1 MTKTID
7 DNYFFEKLPEHDVEN
22 LVHDFDIEE
31 NLIHDLYIDENKN
44 NVNFNTALKSLEYPS
59 YISKRVKKQESKEKA
74 LKKQKKEDILLFLE
88 QHEAIN
94 INEEIIHNSLL
105 GPHEKDM
112 VLENLELTNFNV
124 SYFQSELN
132 FIPLLHIKPH
142 QSRKAHEVIKNR
154 NQNTYLDFEIYSVE
168 NIETQSTRK
177 EKHEFLKNIKKLKN
191 KINKKAKKLPN
202 YRRNYVKGNPF
213 ETLKNFQ
220 KDKLFIY
227 YEETLVIKALESLLK
242 RLLNINIE
250 YSFES
255 KQFEIKTKHHSF
267 LIDFDISYNNQSG
280 SASGLAHYT
289 KDNKY
294 RRIEII
300 KPYPYDGFVFNDI
313 ETIIHEIG
321 HCIDGF
327 ASFFPTQFQTFTDL
341 NLLDGVPFEKD
352 SETVS
357 VFFEYLLYDKQFLE
371 DIGIKQKHM
380 DNLLL
385 GSYYGIMLNA
395 HFTGNIYRSLL
406 RKNKRLQYNVDES
419 NFAASYLNN
428 HSIYELFKFHEKY
441 RNFKMMDWYFYGH
454 YNALKKLKE
463 HFPDIYS
470 YFK

>member
-7 DNYFFEKLPEHDVEN
+7 DNYFFEELPEYEPESFLDDLPEPFSNDLDTKDEKININ
-22 LVHDFDIEE
+22 LETKSRI
-31 NLIHDLYIDENKN
+31 
-44 NVNFNTALKSLEYPS
+44 LKYPS
-59 YISKRVKKQESKEKA
+59 PPLKATQKKDNKEKI
-74 LKKQKKEDILLFLE
+74 LKKQKKEDTLLFLE

-132 FIPLLHIKPH
+132 FIPLLCIKPY
-142 QSRKAHEVIKNR
+142 QSRKIYEIIKNR
-154 NQNTYLDFEIYSVE
+154 NQSTYLDFEIDSVD
-168 NIETQSTRK
+168 NIETQTTRK

-191 KINKKAKKLPN
+191 KINKKAKKLSI

-227 YEETLVIKALESLLK
+227 YEETLVIEALENLLK
-242 RLLNINIE
+242 RLLNIDIK
-250 YSFES
+250 YCFKS
-255 KQFEIKTKHHSF
+255 KQFEIKTNCHSF
-267 LIDFDISYNNQSG
+267 LIDFDISYSNDSG
-280 SASGLAHYT
+280 SAGGLAHYT
-289 KDNKY
+289 KNNKH
-294 RRIEII
+294 RRIELI
-300 KPYPYDGFVFNDI
+300 KPYPYDGFVFKDI

-327 ASFFPTQFQTFTDL
+327 AKFFPTRFQTFTDL
-341 NLLDGVPFEKD
+341 NLLDNIPFEKN
-352 SETVS
+352 SEIVS

-380 DNLLL
+380 ENLLL
-385 GSYYGIMLNA
+385 GSYYNIMLNA

-406 RKNKRLQYNVDES
+406 RKNKRLQYNVNES

-428 HSIYELFKFHEKY
+428 HSIYETFRFHENY
-441 RNFKMMDWYFYGH
+441 GNFRMMDWYFYGH